1 MACKE
6 ETPAGMGVPAGVGFR
21 AWVGRLRVC
30 QDAGEAANVANV
42 TEGTGGRN
50 NVKTLGIFPR
60 GGAVLSRSMATSRS
74 EDLTQRTRRKGGGH
88 GESQKAKSEKRKAKS
103 EKQVPRCARDDTFTF
118 LGMETAR
125 RWCVNDDG
133 ALKCA
138 ATKPTATATAGTAIG
153 FKGRI

>member
-1 MACKE
+1 
-6 ETPAGMGVPAGVGFR
+6 MGVPAGVGFR
-21 AWVGRLRVC
+21 AWVGRLRAC

-42 TEGTGGRN
+42 TERARGRN
-50 NVKTLGIFPR
+50 NVKALGVFPR
-60 GGAVLSRSMATSRS
+60 GGGVLSRSMATSRS

-103 EKQVPRCARDDTFTF
+103 EKRKAKSEKQVPRCARDDTFTF
-118 LGMETAR
+118 LGTETAR

-138 ATKPTATATAGTAIG
+138 ATTPATTGTAVG
-153 FKGRI
+153 FKGRV